1 MRKII
6 YLWLCVLALGY
17 QSQALAFSD
26 LPAYAVS
33 SETPVIFSDK
43 RDVRVFDDAGSQ
55 QDIAQII
62 AASAAFRPP
71 ADMQQ
76 IKPGRRYWVAQ
87 KLSSRLPEDI
97 VLRIDPSGWETIHS
111 HVIRADGRV
120 ESLKTSGVFYAGYNR
135 LVDINP
141 FASGSRKTESQF
153 TRFSLHPGEEIL
165 LLTQVQANS
174 NLPPRSFSLT
184 FYDELKFSEAR
195 RFGLYLEG
203 ALLGV
208 LFALAVFGSFSAANN
223 KDGASLAYSIWIV
236 VAFCQIL
243 SNSMPEGPRLSEF
256 VLDVE
261 GLTYGHQSIYWPLFV
276 SFGYLQA
283 ICYAFFAASFLN
295 VREHYPTVQKAVYLY
310 VAIYVGH
317 YFFTSFVP
325 HEVSVKILWLPL
337 GVITL
342 LLLISFYTIA
352 FIRYRQGLKIAK
364 FFMYAIVPYLTFR
377 SIFILGLAGVPS
389 PFSLLEPS
397 GFGLLMQNSNAAQA
411 IGLCCEALIMALA
424 VVSRTRWLQEQLA
437 INLKAQQELVEG
449 QNRMLEATVAERTA
463 ELAAQHKELDEAHQ
477 MLVGSVNY
485 ASRLQRG
492 QLPRALRLEGR
503 FASFDVIWEP
513 RDTIGGD
520 LWWVSSSKHE
530 GPFVLAVADCTG
542 HGVPGAMLSLLVS
555 NSLERIYAT
564 DTDHGPV
571 DALQL
576 LDHYVRTGLNQDR
589 PDSESDDGCDAAVLR
604 IDPEQRRL
612 EYAGAKLELWQLKMS
627 GEVLRHPAARISL
640 GYSQR
645 LTEDDRPDIQV
656 ITYDKDDTFVIV
668 TDGFTD
674 QIGGPADRRVS
685 YGYRRLQ
692 SVLMNHAN
700 ASVSDI
706 SKAMKADFDAWQGNN
721 LRRDD
726 VTALVFRL

>member
-1 MRKII
+1 MKTII
-6 YLWLCVLALGY
+6 YLWLSLLTLGY
-17 QSQALAFSD
+17 QSAALAFDD
-26 LPAYAVS
+26 LPAYELGH
-33 SETPVIFSDK
+33 ETPVIFSDK
-43 RDVRVFDDAGSQ
+43 LNLRVLEVANGLQDVHQIMGSP
-55 QDIAQII
+55 
-62 AASAAFRPP
+62 AAFRSP
-71 ADMQQ
+71 ADIQQ
-76 IKPGRRYWVAQ
+76 IKSGRRYWVAQ
-87 KLSSRLPEDI
+87 KIRSRLSEAL
-97 VLRIDPSGWETIHS
+97 VVRIDPSGWGTIRS
-111 HVIRADGRV
+111 HLIRADGRI
-120 ESLKTSGVFYAGYNR
+120 ESLKISGVFYASHNR
-135 LVDINP
+135 LADNNP
-141 FASGSRKTESQF
+141 FAPGSRQIDSQF
-153 TRFSLHPGEEIL
+153 TRFTLHAGEEVLI
-165 LLTQVQANS
+165 LTQVEANS
-174 NLPPRSFSLT
+174 NLPAKSFSLT
-184 FYDELKFSEAR
+184 FYDELKFSETR

-203 ALLGV
+203 GLLGI
-208 LFALAVFGSFSAANN
+208 LFALVVFGSFSAVNN
-223 KDGASLAYSIWIV
+223 KDGASLAYSVWIM

-256 VLDVE
+256 VADVE
-261 GLTYGHQSIYWPLFV
+261 GINYGHQSIYWPLFV

-283 ICYAFFAASFLN
+283 ICYAIFAAAFLN
-295 VREHYPTVQKAVYLY
+295 VREHFPLLHKAVYLY
-310 VAIYVGH
+310 VAIYFGH
-317 YFFTSFVP
+317 YLFTSFVP
-325 HEVSVKILWLPL
+325 HDLSVKILWLPL
-337 GVITL
+337 GMITL
-342 LLLISFYTIA
+342 LLLVSFYTVA
-352 FIRYRQGLKIAK
+352 FIRYRQGLQVAK

-397 GFGLLMQNSNAAQA
+397 GFGLLMQNSNTAQA

-437 INLKAQQELVEG
+437 VNLKAQQELIEG
-449 QNRMLEATVAERTA
+449 QNRKLEATVAERTA
-463 ELAAQHKELDEAHQ
+463 ELASQHKELDEAHQ

-564 DTDHGPV
+564 DTDHDPV
-571 DALQL
+571 AALQL

-589 PDSESDDGCDAAVLR
+589 PDSESDDGCDAAIVR
-604 IDPEQRRL
+604 IDPERQRL
-612 EYAGAKLELWQLKMS
+612 EYAGAKLELWQLKSS

-656 ITYDKDDTFVIV
+656 IEYAKDDTFVIV

-674 QIGGPADRRVS
+674 QIGGPDDRRVS
-685 YGYRRLQ
+685 YGYRRMQ
-692 SVLMNHAN
+692 SVLTSKAN
-700 ASVSDI
+700 ASVTDI
-706 SKAMKADFDAWQGNN
+706 AKTMKADFDAWQGTN

-726 VTALVFRL
+726 VTAVVFRL

>member
-6 YLWLCVLALGY
+6 GLVLSLLVLGCP
-17 QSQALAFSD
+17 SMALAFDD
-26 LPAYAVS
+26 LPAYEVVDQ
-33 SETPVIFSDK
+33 TPVIFSDK
-43 RDVRVFDDAGSQ
+43 LNLRVLEDVGGVQDVRLIKESP
-55 QDIAQII
+55 
-62 AASAAFRPP
+62 AAFRPLSDIP
-71 ADMQQ
+71 Q
-76 IKPGRRYWVAQ
+76 IKSGRRYWVAQ
-87 KLSSRLPEDI
+87 KIRSRLSEAL

-111 HVIRADGRV
+111 HVVRADGRI
-120 ESLKTSGVFYAGYNR
+120 ESLKTSGVFYAGHNR
-135 LVDINP
+135 LADTNP
-141 FASGSRKTESQF
+141 FAPGSRQIESLF
-153 TRFSLHPGEEIL
+153 TRFNLHAGEEVL
-165 LLTQVQANS
+165 LLTQLQANG
-174 NLPPRSFSLT
+174 NLPAKSFSLT
-184 FYDELKFSEAR
+184 FYDDLKFSEAR

-203 ALLGV
+203 GLLGI

-223 KDGASLAYSIWIV
+223 KDGASFAYSVWIV

-256 VLDVE
+256 VVDVE
-261 GLTYGHQSIYWPLFV
+261 GINYGHQSVYWPLFV

-283 ICYAFFAASFLN
+283 ICYAFFAAAFLN
-295 VREHYPTVQKAVYLY
+295 IREHFPIIHKAVYLY
-310 VAIYVGH
+310 VAIYFSH
-317 YFFTSFVP
+317 YLFTSFVSHDVP
-325 HEVSVKILWLPL
+325 VKILWLPL

-342 LLLISFYTIA
+342 LLLISFYTVA
-352 FIRYRQGLKIAK
+352 FVRYRQGLKIAK

-397 GFGLLMQNSNAAQA
+397 GFGLLMQNSNTAQA

-449 QNRMLEATVAERTA
+449 QNRVLEATVAERTA
-463 ELAAQHKELDEAHQ
+463 ELASQHKELDEAHQ

-555 NSLERIYAT
+555 NSFERIYAT
-564 DTDHGPV
+564 DTDHDPI

-604 IDPEQRRL
+604 IDPERRRL
-612 EYAGAKLELWQLKMS
+612 EYAGAKLELWQLKSS

-645 LTEDDRPDIQV
+645 LTEADRPDLQV

-674 QIGGPADRRVS
+674 QIGGPDDRRVS

-692 SVLMNHAN
+692 SVLTNHAN

-706 SKAMKADFDAWQGNN
+706 SKAMKADFDAWQGKN

>member
-1 MRKII
+1 MKKII
-6 YLWLCVLALGY
+6 CFLLCLFALANHCN
-17 QSQALAFSD
+17 ALAFSD
-26 LPAYAVS
+26 LPAFEVS
-33 SETPVIFSDK
+33 DQTPVIFSDK
-43 RDVRVFDDAGSQ
+43 LNVRVFESAGGQ
-55 QDIAQII
+55 QDISRIM
-62 AASAAFRPP
+62 ASPEAFKMP
-71 ADMQQ
+71 ADIQP
-76 IKPGRRYWVAQ
+76 IKSGRRYWVAQ
-87 KLSSRLPEDI
+87 KISSRLTEAL

-120 ESLKTSGVFYAGYNR
+120 ESLKISGVFYAGHNR

-141 FASGSRKTESQF
+141 FAPGSRKTESQF
-153 TRFSLHPGEEIL
+153 TRFTLHAGEEVLIL
-165 LLTQVQANS
+165 TELQANS
-174 NLPPRSFSLT
+174 NLPPRSFNLT

-203 ALLGV
+203 ALLGI
-208 LFALAVFGSFSAANN
+208 LFALAIFGSFSAAKN
-223 KDGASLAYSIWIV
+223 KDGTSFAYSIWIL

-256 VLDVE
+256 VVNVE
-261 GLTYGHQSIYWPLFV
+261 GVTYGHQSIYWPLFV

-295 VREHYPTVQKAVYLY
+295 VREHFPIVHKAVYLY
-310 VAIYVGH
+310 VALYGGH
-317 YFFTSFVP
+317 YLFTSFVP
-325 HEVSVKILWLPL
+325 HEISVKILWLPL
-337 GVITL
+337 GLITL
-342 LLLISFYTIA
+342 MLLISFYTIA
-352 FIRYRQGLKIAK
+352 FIRYRQGLNIAK

-397 GFGLLMQNSNAAQA
+397 GFGLLMQHSNTAQA

-424 VVSRTRWLQEQLA
+424 VVSRTRWLQEELA

-449 QNRMLEATVAERTA
+449 QNRVLEATVVERTA

-555 NSLERIYAT
+555 NSFERIYAT
-564 DTDHGPV
+564 DTDHDPV
-571 DALQL
+571 AALQL

-589 PDSESDDGCDAAVLR
+589 PDSESDDGCDAAILR
-604 IDPEQRRL
+604 IDPERRQL
-612 EYAGAKLELWQLKMS
+612 EYAGAKLELWQLKVS

-645 LTEDDRPDIQV
+645 LTEDDRPDLQV
-656 ITYDKDDTFVIV
+656 IHYEKDDTFVIV

-674 QIGGPADRRVS
+674 QIGGPDDRRVS

-692 SVLMNHAN
+692 LVLAN
-700 ASVSDI
+700 NAKASVTDI
-706 SKAMKADFDAWQGNN
+706 AKAMKADFDTWQGKN

-726 VTALVFRL
+726 VTAVVFRL

>member
-1 MRKII
+1 MKKII
-6 YLWLCVLALGY
+6 CFLLCLLALANY
-17 QSQALAFSD
+17 SNALAFSD
-26 LPAYAVS
+26 LPAFEVS
-33 SETPVIFSDK
+33 DETPVIFSDK
-43 RDVRVFDDAGSQ
+43 LNVRVLEGTDEQ
-55 QDIAQII
+55 QDIARII
-62 AASAAFRPP
+62 ASSAAFKRP
-71 ADMQQ
+71 ADIQQ
-76 IKPGRRYWVAQ
+76 IKSGQRYWVAQ
-87 KLSSRLPEDI
+87 KVNSRLSEAL
-97 VLRIDPSGWETIHS
+97 VLRIDPTGWANLHS
-111 HVIRADGRV
+111 YVIRADGRV
-120 ESLKTSGVFYAGYNR
+120 ESLKISGVFHAAYNR
-135 LVDINP
+135 LTDTNP
-141 FASGSRKTESQF
+141 FASGSRKTGSQF
-153 TRFSLHPGEEIL
+153 TRFTLHANEEVL
-165 LLTQVQANS
+165 VLTELQANS
-174 NLPPRSFSLT
+174 NLRPASFSLN

-203 ALLGV
+203 LLLGI
-208 LFALAVFGSFSAANN
+208 LFALAVFGSFSAAKN
-223 KDGASLAYSIWIV
+223 KDGASFAYSIWIV
-236 VAFCQIL
+236 VAFGQIL
-243 SNSMPEGPRLSEF
+243 GNSMPEGPRLSEF
-256 VLDVE
+256 VFDVE
-261 GLTYGHQSIYWPLFV
+261 GLTFGHQSAYWPLFV

-295 VREHYPTVQKAVYLY
+295 VREHFPMVHKAVYLY
-310 VAIYVGH
+310 VAIYAGH
-317 YFFTSFVP
+317 YLFTSFVP
-325 HEVSVKILWLPL
+325 HDVPAKFLWLPM
-337 GVITL
+337 GIITL
-342 LLLISFYTIA
+342 LLLISFYTVA

-397 GFGLLMQNSNAAQA
+397 GFGLLMQNSNTAQS

-437 INLKAQQELVEG
+437 DNLKAQQELVED
-449 QNRMLEATVAERTA
+449 QNRKLEATVAERTA
-463 ELAAQHKELDEAHQ
+463 ALASQHKELDEAHQ

-503 FASFDVIWEP
+503 FSSFDVIWEP

-520 LWWVSSSKHE
+520 LWWVSSSKHD

-555 NSLERIYAT
+555 NSFERIYAT
-564 DTDHGPV
+564 DTDHDPV
-571 DALQL
+571 AALQL

-589 PDSESDDGCDAAVLR
+589 PDSESDDGCDACILR
-604 IDPEQRRL
+604 IDPERRRL

-640 GYSQR
+640 GYSQL
-645 LTEDDRPDIQV
+645 LTENDRPELQV
-656 ITYDKDDTFVIV
+656 INYDKDDTFVIV

-674 QIGGPADRRVS
+674 QIGGPNDRRVS

-692 SVLMNHAN
+692 AVLTSK
-700 ASVSDI
+700 ASAPVTEI
-706 SKAMKADFDAWQGNN
+706 AKAMKADFDAWQGNN

-726 VTALVFRL
+726 VTAVVFRL

>member
-1 MRKII
+1 MKKITFF
-6 YLWLCVLALGY
+6 WLCVLALGY
-17 QSQALAFSD
+17 QPNALAFSD
-26 LPAYAVS
+26 LEAYVVS
-33 SETPVIFSDK
+33 DDTPVIFSEK
-43 RDVRVFDDAGSQ
+43 VNLRVLEDASGLLDLSQ
-55 QDIAQII
+55 IV
-62 AASAAFRPP
+62 ASSASFRLP

-76 IKPGRRYWVAQ
+76 IKSGRRYWVAQ
-87 KLSSRLPEDI
+87 KITSRLSETL

-111 HVIRADGRV
+111 YVLRADGRV
-120 ESLKTSGVFYAGYNR
+120 ESLKTSGVFYAGHNR
-135 LVDINP
+135 LIEVNP
-141 FASGSRKTESQF
+141 FAAGSRKVESQF
-153 TRFSLHPGEEIL
+153 TRLSLHAGEEIL
-165 LLTQVQANS
+165 ILTQLQANS

-203 ALLGV
+203 ALLGI

-243 SNSMPEGPRLSEF
+243 SNGMPEGPRLSEF
-256 VLDVE
+256 VFDVE
-261 GLTYGHQSIYWPLFV
+261 GLTYGHQSAYWPLFV

-283 ICYAFFAASFLN
+283 ICYAFFASSFLN
-295 VREHYPTVQKAVYLY
+295 VREHFPVLHKAVYLY
-310 VAIYVGH
+310 VAVYVGH
-317 YFFTSFVP
+317 YIFTSFVP
-325 HEVSVKILWLPL
+325 HELSVKILWLPL
-337 GVITL
+337 GAITL
-342 LLLISFYTIA
+342 LLLISFYTVA
-352 FIRYRQGLKIAK
+352 FIRYREGLKIAK

-397 GFGLLMQNSNAAQA
+397 GLGLLMQNSNTAQA

-437 INLKAQQELVEG
+437 VNLKAQQELVEG
-449 QNRMLEATVAERTA
+449 QNRMLEVTVAERTA
-463 ELAAQHKELDEAHQ
+463 ELASQHKALDEAHQ

-520 LWWVSSSKHE
+520 LWWVSSSRHE

-564 DTDHGPV
+564 DTDHDPV
-571 DALQL
+571 AALQL

-589 PDSESDDGCDAAVLR
+589 PDSESDDGCDAAILR
-604 IDPEQRRL
+604 IDTEQRRL
-612 EYAGAKLELWQLKMS
+612 AFAGAKLELWQLKKS
-627 GEVLRHPAARISL
+627 GDVLRHPAARISL

-645 LTEDDRPDIQV
+645 LTEDDRPEVQV
-656 ITYDKDDTFVIV
+656 IAYDEDDTFVIV

-674 QIGGPADRRVS
+674 QIGGPDDRRVS

-700 ASVSDI
+700 ASVSEI
-706 SKAMKADFDAWQGNN
+706 SRAMKADFDAWQGSN

-726 VTALVFRL
+726 VTAVVFRL

>member
-1 MRKII
+1 
-6 YLWLCVLALGY
+6 
-17 QSQALAFSD
+17 
-26 LPAYAVS
+26 
-33 SETPVIFSDK
+33 
-43 RDVRVFDDAGSQ
+43 
-55 QDIAQII
+55 
-62 AASAAFRPP
+62 
-71 ADMQQ
+71 
-76 IKPGRRYWVAQ
+76 
-87 KLSSRLPEDI
+87 
-97 VLRIDPSGWETIHS
+97 
-111 HVIRADGRV
+111 
-120 ESLKTSGVFYAGYNR
+120 
-135 LVDINP
+135 
-141 FASGSRKTESQF
+141 
-153 TRFSLHPGEEIL
+153 
-165 LLTQVQANS
+165 
-174 NLPPRSFSLT
+174 
-184 FYDELKFSEAR
+184 
-195 RFGLYLEG
+195 
-203 ALLGV
+203 
-208 LFALAVFGSFSAANN
+208 
-223 KDGASLAYSIWIV
+223 
-236 VAFCQIL
+236 
-243 SNSMPEGPRLSEF
+243 MPEGARLSEF
-256 VLDVE
+256 VFDVE
-261 GLTYGHQSIYWPLFV
+261 GINYGHQSIYWPLFV

-295 VREHYPTVQKAVYLY
+295 VREHFPMVHKAVYLY
-310 VAIYVGH
+310 VAIYAGH
-317 YFFTSFVP
+317 YLFTSFVP
-325 HEVSVKILWLPL
+325 HEVPVKILWLPL

-342 LLLISFYTIA
+342 MLLISFYTIA
-352 FIRYRQGLKIAK
+352 FIRYRQGLNIAK
-364 FFMYAIVPYLTFR
+364 FFMFAIVPYLTFR

-397 GFGLLMQNSNAAQA
+397 GFGLLMQNSNTAQA

-424 VVSRTRWLQEQLA
+424 VVSRTRWLQEELA

-449 QNRMLEATVAERTA
+449 QNRVLEATVAERTA
-463 ELAAQHKELDEAHQ
+463 ELATQHKELDEAHQ

-555 NSLERIYAT
+555 NSFERIYAT
-564 DTDHGPV
+564 DTDHDPV

-589 PDSESDDGCDAAVLR
+589 PDSESDDGCDAAILR
-604 IDPEQRRL
+604 IYPEARRL
-612 EYAGAKLELWQLKMS
+612 EYAGAKLELWQLKNS

-645 LTEDDRPDIQV
+645 LTEADRPDLQV
-656 ITYDKDDTFVIV
+656 ITYDNDDTFVIV

-674 QIGGPADRRVS
+674 QIGGPDDRRVS

-700 ASVSDI
+700 ASVSEI
-706 SKAMKADFDAWQGNN
+706 SKAMKADFDAWQGKN

>member
-1 MRKII
+1 MKKII
-6 YLWLCVLALGY
+6 CFWLCLLAFANH
-17 QSQALAFSD
+17 STALAFSD
-26 LPAYAVS
+26 LPAFEVGE
-33 SETPVIFSDK
+33 ETAVIFSDK
-43 RDVRVFDDAGSQ
+43 ANIRVFEGSGEQ
-55 QDIAQII
+55 HDISRII
-62 AASAAFRPP
+62 ASSPSFKQP
-71 ADMQQ
+71 AEIQQ
-76 IKPGRRYWVAQ
+76 IRSGRRYWVAQ
-87 KLSSRLPEDI
+87 KIRSRLPEAL
-97 VLRIDPSGWETIHS
+97 VLRIDPSGWETIRS
-111 HVIRADGRV
+111 HVIRTDGSV
-120 ESLKTSGVFYAGYNR
+120 ESLKISGVFYAGYNR

-141 FASGSRKTESQF
+141 FAPGSRKTTSQF
-153 TRFSLHPGEEIL
+153 TRFTLHPGEEVL
-165 LLTQVQANS
+165 VLTEVQANS
-174 NLPPRSFSLT
+174 NLPPRSFNLT
-184 FYDELKFSEAR
+184 FYDELKFSEVR

-203 ALLGV
+203 ALLGI
-208 LFALAVFGSFSAANN
+208 LFALAVFGSFSAAKN
-223 KDGASLAYSIWIV
+223 KDGTSFAYSVWIV

-256 VLDVE
+256 LFDVE
-261 GLTYGHQSIYWPLFV
+261 GVTYGHQSVYWPLFV

-295 VREHYPTVQKAVYLY
+295 VREHFPVVHKAVYLY
-310 VAIYVGH
+310 VAVYSAH
-317 YFFTSFVP
+317 YLFTSFVP
-325 HEVSVKILWLPL
+325 HQTSVKILWLPL

-342 LLLISFYTIA
+342 MLLVSFYTIA
-352 FIRYRQGLKIAK
+352 FIRYRQGLNIAK

-397 GFGLLMQNSNAAQA
+397 GFGLLMQHSNTAQA

-424 VVSRTRWLQEQLA
+424 VVSRTRWLQEELA

-449 QNRMLEATVAERTA
+449 QNRILEATVAERTA
-463 ELAAQHKELDEAHQ
+463 ELATQHKELDEAHQ

-555 NSLERIYAT
+555 NSFERIYAT
-564 DTDHGPV
+564 DTDHDPV
-571 DALQL
+571 AALQL

-589 PDSESDDGCDAAVLR
+589 PDSESDDGCDAAILR
-604 IDPEQRRL
+604 IDLERRRL
-612 EYAGAKLELWQLKMS
+612 EYAGAKLELWQLKIS
-627 GEVLRHPAARISL
+627 GEVLRHSAARISL

-645 LTEDDRPDIQV
+645 PTEADRPDLHV
-656 ITYDKDDTFVIV
+656 IEYDKDDTFVIV

-674 QIGGPADRRVS
+674 QIGGPDDRRVS

-692 SVLMNHAN
+692 AVLANHAKS
-700 ASVSDI
+700 SVSDI
-706 SKAMKADFDAWQGNN
+706 AKAMKADFDAWQGHN

-726 VTALVFRL
+726 VTAVVFRL

>member
-1 MRKII
+1 MKKII
-6 YLWLCVLALGY
+6 CFWLCLLALCNY
-17 QSQALAFSD
+17 SNVLAFSD
-26 LPAYAVS
+26 LPAFEVS
-33 SETPVIFSDK
+33 NETPVIFSDK
-43 RDVRVFDDAGSQ
+43 LNVRVLESTGDQ
-55 QDIAQII
+55 QDISRII
-62 AASAAFRPP
+62 ASSAAFKRPT
-71 ADMQQ
+71 DIQQ
-76 IKPGRRYWVAQ
+76 IKSGHRYWVAQ
-87 KLSSRLPEDI
+87 KFSSRLSEAL
-97 VLRIDPSGWETIHS
+97 VLRIDPSGWGNIHGY
-111 HVIRADGRV
+111 VIRADGRV
-120 ESLKTSGVFYAGYNR
+120 ESLKTSGVFHAAYNR
-135 LVDINP
+135 LTDTNP

-153 TRFSLHPGEEIL
+153 TRFTLHANEEVL
-165 LLTQVQANS
+165 VLTELRANS
-174 NLPPRSFSLT
+174 NLRPGSFSLN

-203 ALLGV
+203 VLLGI
-208 LFALAVFGSFSAANN
+208 LFALAVFGSFSAAKN
-223 KDGASLAYSIWIV
+223 KDGASFAYSIWIV

-256 VLDVE
+256 VFDVE
-261 GLTYGHQSIYWPLFV
+261 GLTFGHQSVYWPLFV

-295 VREHYPTVQKAVYLY
+295 VREHFPMVYKAVFLY
-310 VAIYVGH
+310 VAIYSGH
-317 YFFTSFVP
+317 YLFTSFVP
-325 HEVSVKILWLPL
+325 HDVPAKILWLPM
-337 GVITL
+337 GIITL
-342 LLLISFYTIA
+342 MLLISFYTVA

-397 GFGLLMQNSNAAQA
+397 GFGLLMQNSNTAQS

-437 INLKAQQELVEG
+437 DNLKAQQELVED
-449 QNRMLEATVAERTA
+449 QNRKLEATVAERTA

-503 FASFDVIWEP
+503 FSSFDVIWEP

-520 LWWVSSSKHE
+520 LWWVSSSKHD

-555 NSLERIYAT
+555 NSFERIYAN
-564 DTDHGPV
+564 DTDHDPV
-571 DALQL
+571 AALQL

-589 PDSESDDGCDAAVLR
+589 PDSESDDGCDACILR
-604 IDPEQRRL
+604 IDPERRRL
-612 EYAGAKLELWQLKMS
+612 EYAGAKLELWQLKIS

-640 GYSQR
+640 GYSQL
-645 LTEDDRPDIQV
+645 LTENDRPELQV
-656 ITYDKDDTFVIV
+656 IGYDKDDTFVIV

-674 QIGGPADRRVS
+674 QIGGLNDRRVS

-692 SVLMNHAN
+692 AVLTSK
-700 ASVSDI
+700 ASAPVAEI
-706 SKAMKADFDAWQGNN
+706 AKAMKADFDAWQGNN

-726 VTALVFRL
+726 VTAVVFRL